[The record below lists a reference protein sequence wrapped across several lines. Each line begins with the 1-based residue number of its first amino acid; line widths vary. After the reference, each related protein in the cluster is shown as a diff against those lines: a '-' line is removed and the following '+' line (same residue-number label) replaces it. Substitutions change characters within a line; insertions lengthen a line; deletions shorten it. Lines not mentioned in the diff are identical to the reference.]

1 MSKLTKKEQK
11 ETEILAKRIM
21 PKTDF
26 QKIIEHDKTY
36 YNILNQALEYNV
48 VKQDIMSVKYKK
60 IIKKQSKDEITKNID
75 LLVDFAETSLKILDF
90 QAKLRI
96 QQKLVDDKEM
106 HFENVF
112 LPQFEKESKEAK
124 ENFLKVINR
133 AKVIVDENNNYFESL
148 INKINYEFAWWDKVD
163 EKSKKNEEYVIQLYK
178 PLKRILAN
186 YDKKIEEL
194 KTDKKYI

>member
-163 EKSKKNEEYVIQLYK
+163 EKKKKNEEYVIQLYK

-194 KTDKKYI
+194 KTDKKYN

>member
-106 HFENVF
+106 HFDNVF

-124 ENFLKVINR
+124 ENFLKDR
-133 AKVIVDENNNYFESL
+133 
-148 INKINYEFAWWDKVD
+148 
-163 EKSKKNEEYVIQLYK
+163 KSVV
-178 PLKRILAN
+178 
-186 YDKKIEEL
+186 
-194 KTDKKYI
+194 

>member
-106 HFENVF
+106 HFDNVF

-194 KTDKKYI
+194 KTDKKYK

>member
-1 MSKLTKKEQK
+1 MDY
-11 ETEILAKRIM
+11 ILFI
-21 PKTDF
+21 F
-26 QKIIEHDKTY
+26 
-36 YNILNQALEYNV
+36 
-48 VKQDIMSVKYKK
+48 
-60 IIKKQSKDEITKNID
+60 
-75 LLVDFAETSLKILDF
+75 FAETSLKILDF

-194 KTDKKYI
+194 KTDKKYN

>member
-194 KTDKKYI
+194 KTDKKYN

>member
-178 PLKRILAN
+178 PLKRIVSN

-194 KTDKKYI
+194 KTDKKYN

>member
-133 AKVIVDENNNYFESL
+133 AKVIIDENNNYFESL

-194 KTDKKYI
+194 KTDKKYN